1 VQLKQAKDELV
12 EMHNKQACSFTWTQ
26 SINNKMAAAVLS
38 WYSLLSSLLLYA
50 GQAAI
55 KLPSA
60 EACHDI
66 QQKEFTITY
75 CM

>member
-1 VQLKQAKDELV
+1 MQLKQAKDELV

-38 WYSLLSSLLLYA
+38 WYSLLLYA